1 MNIHVDIDYSFLRQP
16 IKLAL
21 SNHLNDS
28 ITFVNSEEE
37 ASLVLGTSD
46 KYYYKPTIILS
57 DDPHTI
63 ISHDTCLNIN
73 PMPANKAEMDTLVL
87 KVADLVGK
95 L

>member
-1 MNIHVDIDYSFLRQP
+1 MNLHVDITYSFIREP

-21 SNHLNDS
+21 ANHLGNT

-46 KYYYKPTIILS
+46 KSYSKPTIILS
-57 DDPHTI
+57 DDPHNI
-63 ISHDTCLNIN
+63 ILHDTCLNIS
-73 PMPANKAEMDTLVL
+73 PIPSNKAEMATLVL
-87 KVADLVGK
+87 KVAELIGK